1 MTNEQYEIAK
11 TDLTGRLQ
19 VMREAESR
27 HHAVNV
33 DSSTEEETGPT
44 SDSGDGDNDD
54 LDDDVERSASTEMEK
69 ALEEWRNYC
78 NLVKKRKY
86 VPKSFKGETVLLDDC
101 IETGV
106 VKERGE
112 DIKKSPPFKK
122 CNLADYVDGRGHFNL
137 VGFLKFQQDAFPY
150 LFKLAVCLASIRTN
164 EVGCE
169 RFFST
174 AGYVSS
180 PRRTCLK
187 VHNYESM
194 ASLMRNMQKVFIDE
208 EWIVHEYLR
217 MEKKKSW
224 DELESQEDLLVLN
237 LEQEIYAENMGLD
250 VTSLTPVEDITAIE
264 LDDTDTDTMA
274 SDSDE

>member
-11 TDLTGRLQ
+11 KDLTGHLQ
-19 VMREAESR
+19 VMREAESL

-33 DSSTEEETGPT
+33 DSSADEEAERPT
-44 SDSGDGDNDD
+44 DSGDD
-54 LDDDVERSASTEMEK
+54 LDDDVEHSASTEMEK

-78 NLVKKRKY
+78 NLVKKVKY
-86 VPKSFKGETVLLDDC
+86 PKTFQGETVMLDDA

-187 VHNYESM
+187 VRNYESM

-208 EWIVHEYLR
+208 EWIVREYLR

-224 DELESQEDLLVLN
+224 DELESKEDLLVLN

-250 VTSLTPVEDITAIE
+250 VTALTAVEDTTALE
-264 LDDTDTDTMA
+264 LENADTDTMA